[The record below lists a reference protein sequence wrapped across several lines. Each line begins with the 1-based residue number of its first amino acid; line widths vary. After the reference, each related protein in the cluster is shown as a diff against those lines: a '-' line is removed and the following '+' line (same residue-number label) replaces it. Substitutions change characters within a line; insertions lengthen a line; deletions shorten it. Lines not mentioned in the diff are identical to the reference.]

1 MTFLQ
6 RLHLIQEL
14 KSVNSVQNAKTPS
27 DTRIKIREQRTK
39 GSPDIVYFN
48 DTVDSFFNCRE
59 VSLKIA
65 EKLSV
70 LSVNKIYVKHKK
82 LVIEVSNP
90 KIQT

>member
-1 MTFLQ
+1 M
-6 RLHLIQEL
+6 L
-14 KSVNSVQNAKTPS
+14 KSINPKNIKVYDILAKTPS

-39 GSPDIVYFN
+39 G
-48 DTVDSFFNCRE
+48 VDSFFNCRE

>member
-1 MTFLQ
+1 M
-6 RLHLIQEL
+6 L
-14 KSVNSVQNAKTPS
+14 KSINPKNIKVYDILAKTPS

-70 LSVNKIYVKHKK
+70 LK